1 MALLQSE
8 LLRGTLDMLVL
19 KALTVGPIHGW
30 GLSQRLETMSRD
42 VFVVNQGSLYP
53 ALQRLKRNGW
63 VRSAWHS
70 TENNRRAAY
79 YQITRSGERQLQREE
94 AQWNVA
100 KHAVD
105 QVLSLAF
112 TGG

>member
-30 GLSQRLETMSRD
+30 GLSRRLQTLSRET
-42 VFVVNQGSLYP
+42 FVVNQGSLYP
-53 ALQRLKRNGW
+53 ALQRLKTRGW
-63 VRSAWHS
+63 VKS
-70 TENNRRAAY
+70 TWRASENNRRAAY
-79 YQITRSGERQLQREE
+79 YEVTRSGLKQLEREE
-94 AQWNVA
+94 AQWKEA
-100 KHAVD
+100 KRAVD
-105 QVLSLAF
+105 LVLSLKA